1 MKNAYAVKLQERK
14 RAEVYQ
20 NTKEGFEFGLNLC
33 AVALN
38 NKFGFGNDRLAVLE
52 TEIERMLEEE
62 FGGDVETA
70 SYGLARRIAQIRG
83 KNHNC

>member
-14 RAEVYQ
+14 RAETYQ
-20 NTKEGFEFGLNLC
+20 NTKEGFEFGLSLC

-52 TEIERMLEEE
+52 TEIERILEEE